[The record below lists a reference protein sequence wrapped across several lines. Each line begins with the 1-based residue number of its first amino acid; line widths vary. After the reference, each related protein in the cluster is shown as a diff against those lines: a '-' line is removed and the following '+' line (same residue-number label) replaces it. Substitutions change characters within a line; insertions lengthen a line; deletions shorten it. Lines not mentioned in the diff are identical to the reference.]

1 MKLSKHGILT
11 AAFMA
16 LCLTACSNGGS
27 GVTPPLASSNNPDA
41 SSQEPA
47 TSEPAISGS
56 QEDSSSSQDSSSEP
70 EEDTEVS
77 VFVLSGQSNME
88 GSTYWI
94 HPNGTPLL
102 ENYFEEKNMDFEPV
116 KNGIENVLTSYYG
129 FYHPNGW
136 TQAHT
141 ASPDTST
148 PEARLTPNFQ
158 PTKVGMGVGDTVQ
171 GQKDIFF
178 GPELGL
184 ANTLSKYV
192 NDDAPVHLIKC
203 AFSGSGFNNGN
214 YSRNDPDWG
223 SREDDPNQSLF
234 YLLKTYTHNCLDAI
248 EEEGYK
254 PVLRGFLW
262 HQGESGGGNPDYET
276 SMRALL
282 HDFKEEFQEYA
293 IDGDV
298 DNIAFIDCTIYDGKG
313 TSSLSYGTDTNNAK
327 WRIANESEDDLN
339 FCIDASHDKG
349 GLALEIGDDAKGGY
363 NTYHY
368 NTPDAYILGKAYAD
382 VILDNDLFE

>member
-1 MKLSKHGILT
+1 MKSNKRLLFILPLT
-11 AAFMA
+11 A
-16 LCLTACSNGGS
+16 LVLTGCNQHA
-27 GVTPPLASSNNPDA
+27 VKSSKQDNDESDIPIL
-41 SSQEPA
+41 SSVVPVA
-47 TSEPAISGS
+47 
-56 QEDSSSSQDSSSEP
+56 D
-70 EEDTEVS
+70 DTVD

-88 GSTYWI
+88 GSTYWV

-102 ENYFEEKNMDFEPV
+102 ENYMEDENLDFDLV
-116 KNGIENVLTSYYG
+116 KEGVPNVLTSYYG

-141 ASPDTST
+141 ASPDTSS

-158 PTKVGMGVGDTVQ
+158 PTKVGMGVGDSVQ

-184 ANTLSKYV
+184 SYQLSEYASED
-192 NDDAPVHLIKC
+192 NPVHLIKC

-214 YSRNDPDWG
+214 YSRGDPDWG
-223 SREDDPNQSLF
+223 SREDDPTKSLF
-234 YLLKTYTHNCLDAI
+234 YLLKTYTNNCLEAI
-248 EEEGYK
+248 EEEGYT
-254 PVLRGFLW
+254 PVLKGFLW

-282 HDFKEEFQEYA
+282 DDFKAEFEDYA
-293 IDGDV
+293 PNQDK

-339 FCIDASHDKG
+339 FCIDASHDEG
-349 GLALEIGDDAKGGY
+349 GLALEIGDDSKGGY

-368 NTPDAYILGKAYAD
+368 NTPDAFKLGQAYGD
-382 VILDNDLFE
+382 VIIENDLLN

>member
-1 MKLSKHGILT
+1 MKKTKLLILST
-11 AAFMA
+11 AFLA
-16 LCLTACSNGGS
+16 LCLTACNGGQ
-27 GVTPPLASSNNPDA
+27 TPEPDYRV
-41 SSQEPA
+41 
-47 TSEPAISGS
+47 
-56 QEDSSSSQDSSSEP
+56 D
-70 EEDTEVS
+70 
-77 VFVLSGQSNME
+77 VFILSGQSNME
-88 GSTYWI
+88 GSTYYV

-102 ENYFEEKNMDFEPV
+102 ENYMDEAGLDKDGV
-116 KNGIENVLTSYYG
+116 LNGISNVLTSYYG

-171 GQKDIFF
+171 GKKDIFF

-184 ANTLSKYV
+184 ADTIKDYADEN
-192 NDDAPVHLIKC
+192 NPVHLIKC

-223 SREDDPNQSLF
+223 SRDDDPNKSLY
-234 YLLKTYTHNCLDAI
+234 YLLKTYTNNCLKAI
-248 EEEGYK
+248 EDEGYV
-254 PVLRGFLW
+254 PVIKGFLW

-276 SMRALL
+276 SMRQLL
-282 HDFKEEFQEYA
+282 KDVREEFAEYA
-293 IDGDV
+293 PDQDG

-313 TSSLSYGTDTNNAK
+313 TSTLNYGTDTNNAK
-327 WRIANESEDDLN
+327 MRIANESEDDLN
-339 FCIDASHDKG
+339 FCINANHEEG
-349 GLALEIGDDAKGGY
+349 GLALEVGDDAKGGY

-368 NTPDAYILGKAYAD
+368 NTPDQYILGKAYGE
-382 VILDNDLFE
+382 VILNNNLLK